1 MARRTLAARGGS
13 GGACPPPPSLSLSP
27 AGGAGVPQR
36 PCQQNAVVPAEQRR
50 GNVRAWSV
58 CARVSCGH
66 TQPTGRGD
74 WPGRAQVRAL
84 VNSRSPVAWQVL
96 GDGSPVRLSPGPASP
111 TGGLLR
117 SCGLGGGGGGGKPA
131 GDGGGRPTLC
141 PPGAAAFPPQG
152 PALVRRHSPHG
163 SSGPR
168 LRVAS
173 CVAMS
178 QVRPWERLLDKC
190 VSLQAQAHSAPAPP
204 RPPRRIYLHP
214 LLL

>member
-13 GGACPPPPSLSLSP
+13 GGACPPPPVSLLVACRWSRCAAKTL
-27 AGGAGVPQR
+27 
-36 PCQQNAVVPAEQRR
+36 PAER
-50 GNVRAWSV
+50 GGPSRTATRERACMECVRARELWAHPAHGQGRL
-58 CARVSCGH
+58 AR
-66 TQPTGRGD
+66 TGPSAR
-74 WPGRAQVRAL
+74 
-84 VNSRSPVAWQVL
+84 SREQQES
-96 GDGSPVRLSPGPASP
+96 
-111 TGGLLR
+111 GGLAGPWRWLSRASEPRPRLPNRGPSQKLR
-117 SCGLGGGGGGGKPA
+117 AWRGGGKPA